1 MGIPLQQPKCDQRVE
16 KVACGAAMDAE
27 HPRDIRSLARL
38 PIKRCEHIQ
47 FNRAEQHF
55 GTSIAGT
62 Q

>member
-1 MGIPLQQPKCDQRVE
+1 
-16 KVACGAAMDAE
+16 MDAE